1 MGFPYPS
8 NVLNP
13 LLRRNSFS
21 YGFMESNFL
30 KVFIYRNI
38 CVEDL
43 LHKSGTFSDT
53 FTPRDCEDEVL
64 ELPFKWT

>member
-1 MGFPYPS
+1 
-8 NVLNP
+8 
-13 LLRRNSFS
+13 
-21 YGFMESNFL
+21 MESNFL